1 MQSKPGNGRR
11 AAMIR
16 LQGVEKSFPTAAGVL
31 HVLKGVSLEFH
42 QGEFITISGPSGSGK
57 STLLGIA
64 GCLDRPT
71 GGEVFIGDVAVSKL
85 SDDKEAELRN
95 GLIGFVFQAFN
106 LVQSLSI
113 EENVEIPLFY
123 AGVGRGERRRR
134 AREVLRSVGLE
145 ARRTHKPFELSGG
158 EQQRAA
164 IARALIR
171 QPSVVLADEPTGN
184 LDSKTAGQIL
194 ALFDELHAGGKLV
207 LVATHDPEI
216 AEHARRRIHLS
227 DGMVEKDS
235 SPPSPFEPRA

>member
-1 MQSKPGNGRR
+1 MPAKTDNDRR
-11 AAMIR
+11 EVMIR

-31 HVLKGVSLEFH
+31 QVLKGVNLELYR
-42 QGEFITISGPSGSGK
+42 GEFIAISGPSGSGK

-123 AGVGRGERRRR
+123 AAVSRGERRRR
-134 AREVLRSVGLE
+134 AREALRRVGLD

-164 IARALIR
+164 IARALVR
-171 QPSVVLADEPTGN
+171 QPSVILADEPTGN

-194 ALFDELHAGGKLV
+194 ALFDEFHADGKLV
-207 LVATHDPEI
+207 LVATHDPGI
-216 AEHARRRIHLS
+216 AEHAQRRIHLS
-227 DGMVEKDS
+227 DGVVDS
-235 SPPSPFEPRA
+235 DSGSRPPSEPRP